1 MLPLLLALQGPL
13 AATADTIH
21 PRHDAVHHDVIL
33 VLGDTGTHILGQV
46 QTTWVLGSSD
56 PVEVPLDS
64 TFRVIRVLT
73 DGEGE
78 RRMGRISFALNPGG
92 GVYIPH
98 HRQAGDTLRTTI
110 RYHGQVRDGL
120 IIRVDSAGRRTI
132 FADNWPDRLHR
143 WLPVPDHPSDKVTV
157 DFHIETSP
165 GYTVIA
171 NGVLVKVDTL
181 LYGRTVWHFTMRE
194 PIPPYGIVVGAGPL
208 VTTTLAQATCRVRC
222 VPLAL
227 LTFREDSSWAGTG
240 PFRRAGDM
248 VDYFSGLIG
257 PFPYRRLTHVESTT
271 IFGGMENPT
280 AIFYDAKAFARHSLS
295 ELTVAHETA
304 HQWFGDAITERDW
317 HHLWLSE
324 GFADYFAALWLRHA
338 DGDSAFRAEMQKEAA
353 SVFGS
358 QATARPILDT
368 TATDLMGMLN
378 SNNYSKGSWVLHS
391 LRGLMGDSAFVK
403 GIRDW
408 YASRR
413 DSTALS
419 SDFGQTMS
427 AAAGQ
432 DLTWY
437 FLQALTQPGFPRLE
451 VTWRAYG
458 KRLTLTL
465 RQTQPEEWGLFRIPN
480 LRVTVDGRTVPVDVE
495 GRETVLNLRVAK
507 AKIHTVVVDPDGW
520 WLLQTMGN
528 GEQGT
533 GNGGR

>member
-1 MLPLLLALQGPL
+1 
-13 AATADTIH
+13 
-21 PRHDAVHHDVIL
+21 
-33 VLGDTGTHILGQV
+33 
-46 QTTWVLGSSD
+46 
-56 PVEVPLDS
+56 
-64 TFRVIRVLT
+64 
-73 DGEGE
+73 
-78 RRMGRISFALNPGG
+78 
-92 GVYIPH
+92 
-98 HRQAGDTLRTTI
+98 
-110 RYHGQVRDGL
+110 
-120 IIRVDSAGRRTI
+120 
-132 FADNWPDRLHR
+132 
-143 WLPVPDHPSDKVTV
+143 
-157 DFHIETSP
+157 
-165 GYTVIA
+165 
-171 NGVLVKVDTL
+171 
-181 LYGRTVWHFTMRE
+181 
-194 PIPPYGIVVGAGPL
+194 
-208 VTTTLAQATCRVRC
+208 
-222 VPLAL
+222 
-227 LTFREDSSWAGTG
+227 
-240 PFRRAGDM
+240 
-248 VDYFSGLIG
+248 
-257 PFPYRRLTHVESTT
+257 
-271 IFGGMENPT
+271 MENPT